1 MTRSD
6 DGDSRTTTI
15 DQTGISAGTTTR
27 RGALRLVALCA
38 AAVGASPA
46 FGKGDVL
53 APPERSLDQV
63 RADIRRT
70 VPPCPEPAK
79 PLADMEEWEVME
91 FGRLRLQW
99 AWDAMTAMNK
109 AVFL

>member
-1 MTRSD
+1 MPRSD
-6 DGDSRTTTI
+6 TGDSRTTTI
-15 DQTGISAGTTTR
+15 DQTGISAGTTSR

-46 FGKGDVL
+46 FARAPS
-53 APPERSLDQV
+53 APPDRTLDQV
-63 RADIRRT
+63 RAEIRRA

-79 PLADMEEWEVME
+79 PLAEMEEWEVME
-91 FGRLRLQW
+91 FGRERLLW
-99 AWDAMTAMNK
+99 AWDAMAEMQK